1 MNSCG
6 RQATASL
13 VAMTS
18 NFALKNELT
27 YPEVRLRGIAALKGL
42 MVFYIGMLSNLG
54 VANWIFVADGRWWV
68 AGLVG
73 SIVALVWNYAMSAT
87 LVWRV
92 H

>member
-1 MNSCG
+1 
-6 RQATASL
+6 
-13 VAMTS
+13 MTS
-18 NFALKNELT
+18 NFALKNEIT
-27 YPEVRLRGIAALKGL
+27 YPEFRLRGIAALKGL
-42 MVFYIGMLSNLG
+42 MVFYIICSLGMLSNLG